1 MTITRLM
8 LALLIAACTRSAA
21 AQEPV
26 IHRLE
31 IGQNRGG
38 TEDAGT
44 VNTALREASSVLEE
58 DDDGPGD
65 ADIACDVSYE
75 LGGRILDLPGVAADI
90 QTPDEA
96 ETALAQNVD
105 LIIVDA
111 IGWCDGRIG
120 QVMGC
125 SSRRTAIV
133 QKRYDVPAWA
143 AAQVRAITW
152 AHEIGH
158 ISGLDHRENPGA
170 LMQAR
175 SGLDAMF
182 VNEEECGKFRRGPG
196 RPRRVTEEAMA
207 DRTIGGAIVAAVAAG
222 AMLSAPYAARG
233 GQGET
238 RVTAFL
244 SQLHHHGIPAAE
256 AAKYATPSDIAE
268 LERIVQDPAQT
279 AGFRSKAAE
288 VLGMV
293 GDEGSFAALK
303 AADSIS
309 RRDPTPAAALSAMRA
324 IGQLTARR
332 AAAGGFQFLQ
342 EAAWSCRPK
351 DEPRCVSR
359 ATSAVVGL
367 AMTGRPDAHAALCL
381 ITTATA
387 VHDRVRAAARSMLND
402 VHSSRRCPGRT
413 RR

>member
-1 MTITRLM
+1 
-8 LALLIAACTRSAA
+8 
-21 AQEPV
+21 
-26 IHRLE
+26 
-31 IGQNRGG
+31 
-38 TEDAGT
+38 
-44 VNTALREASSVLEE
+44 
-58 DDDGPGD
+58 
-65 ADIACDVSYE
+65 
-75 LGGRILDLPGVAADI
+75 
-90 QTPDEA
+90 
-96 ETALAQNVD
+96 
-105 LIIVDA
+105 
-111 IGWCDGRIG
+111 
-120 QVMGC
+120 
-125 SSRRTAIV
+125 
-133 QKRYDVPAWA
+133 
-143 AAQVRAITW
+143 
-152 AHEIGH
+152 
-158 ISGLDHRENPGA
+158 
-170 LMQAR
+170 
-175 SGLDAMF
+175 
-182 VNEEECGKFRRGPG
+182 
-196 RPRRVTEEAMA
+196 MA

-309 RRDPTPAAALSAMRA
+309 RRDPTPAAALSVMRA

-351 DEPRCVSR
+351 DEPRCASR

-381 ITTATA
+381 IITATA